1 MIKKIKKSIQINFLI
16 VTAILF
22 VLSCSDTSP
31 NESAKIISN
40 SNNEIVSSMD
50 MLGYQ
55 KDSSNIFW
63 IKGSGSIKQKQEIVE
78 VNIAIENR
86 DKEIKNAT
94 NVVNENINKILE
106 IAKEIGIKN
115 DQITTA
121 EYSITPVTR
130 WVEKKDEYGDYGE
143 SQIIAYKVYNSFV
156 ITSDDKEKITDF
168 IDQSNLVTGNSF
180 RVNNIRFKAN
190 ISENNKVLA
199 REKAIENAL
208 DKAKF
213 YSEKLDINLG
223 KIISFEEYLPGNP
236 INKSMNDMPMMR
248 MAEAMPSTELFAGE
262 SEIISE
268 VYLGF
273 EIKWNPN
280 SYYYFH

>member
-40 SNNEIVSSMD
+40 SNNEIVSSRD

-273 EIKWNPN
+273 EIK
-280 SYYYFH
+280 

>member
-223 KIISFEEYLPGNP
+223 KIISFEEYLPGKP

-273 EIKWNPN
+273 EIK
-280 SYYYFH
+280 

>member
-55 KDSSNIFW
+55 KDNSNIFW

-86 DKEIKNAT
+86 NKEIKNAT

-156 ITSDDKEKITDF
+156 ITSDEKEKITDF
-168 IDQSNLVTGNSF
+168 IDQSNLETGNSF

-236 INKSMNDMPMMR
+236 INKSMNNMPMIR

-273 EIKWNPN
+273 EIK
-280 SYYYFH
+280 

>member
-50 MLGYQ
+50 MLGYE
-55 KDSSNIFW
+55 KDNSNIFW

-168 IDQSNLVTGNSF
+168 IDQSNLETGNSF

-236 INKSMNDMPMMR
+236 VNKSMNDMPMMR

-273 EIKWNPN
+273 EIK
-280 SYYYFH
+280 

>member
-55 KDSSNIFW
+55 KDNSNIFW

-156 ITSDDKEKITDF
+156 ITSDEKEKITDF
-168 IDQSNLVTGNSF
+168 IDQSNLETGNSF

-236 INKSMNDMPMMR
+236 INKSMNNMPMIR

-273 EIKWNPN
+273 EIK
-280 SYYYFH
+280 

>member
-55 KDSSNIFW
+55 KDNSNIFW

-273 EIKWNPN
+273 EIK
-280 SYYYFH
+280 

>member
-156 ITSDDKEKITDF
+156 ITSDEKEKITDF
-168 IDQSNLVTGNSF
+168 IDQSNLETGNSF

-273 EIKWNPN
+273 EIK
-280 SYYYFH
+280 

>member
-1 MIKKIKKSIQINFLI
+1 MI

-55 KDSSNIFW
+55 KDNSNIFW

-156 ITSDDKEKITDF
+156 ITSDEKEKITDF
-168 IDQSNLVTGNSF
+168 IDQSNLETGNSF

-236 INKSMNDMPMMR
+236 INKSMNNMPMIR

-273 EIKWNPN
+273 EIK
-280 SYYYFH
+280 

>member
-273 EIKWNPN
+273 EIK
-280 SYYYFH
+280 

>member
-55 KDSSNIFW
+55 KDNSNIFW

-156 ITSDDKEKITDF
+156 ITSDEKEKITDF
-168 IDQSNLVTGNSF
+168 IDQSNLETGNSF

-273 EIKWNPN
+273 EIK
-280 SYYYFH
+280 

>member
-262 SEIISE
+262 SEIISDCLL
-268 VYLGF
+268 YTS
-273 EIKWNPN
+273 P
-280 SYYYFH
+280 SPRDPH